1 MLWHTSRLRLMKMA
15 LAVGLALAVPV
26 VPALADYDRIAAN
39 AKAAMLTDPEAART
53 IARSAQT
60 AAEAMVPGLERSTK
74 IAQAEWLQAEA
85 ALRVNDVA
93 GARPLIEA
101 ALALFGPNPKATK
114 LLGDIR
120 ASRAGVSAAE
130 GNVAAALSDYQM
142 SHDIFEKLDDHRSQ
156 AKALISIG
164 VLYQEAGDNSR
175 ALQYYDRSQSIYS
188 GDNDFQIYLLNNQ
201 AAALQDIKRFDEAQE
216 KLDAALKLAGRRA
229 SPLLQVRILGNLAR
243 VHIKR
248 GDLSAAESAANRALT
263 LAQAGEAAAWRPEL
277 KAIAAEVEFEGRRY
291 EQARKLIEQ
300 AFEGR
305 DLKQTDVGYR
315 EAHYTAYE
323 IYRALGEE
331 HLALAHL
338 QAMKRLDDQV
348 WKLTA
353 STNTALMAARFD
365 SANRETEIA
374 RLKAEDAARQLA
386 MAEAQ
391 TRYQQIIFGGVFLG
405 ALSMLGLLAY
415 GLWQSRRA
423 RIRLSVSNAALERAL
438 VAKTEFLATT
448 SHEIRTPLNGIL
460 GMTQVMLADTRLD
473 ASSRDR
479 VGIVHDAGL
488 TMRSLVDDILDV
500 AKMETGNLIV
510 EAVPFDLKAMLEDVT
525 RMWSE
530 QARAKGLE
538 FRLELADCPRGIV
551 GDAGRV
557 RQMVYNLLSNAVK
570 FTAEGSVILR
580 VACSA
585 GRLNMAVIDTG
596 IGIAPEAHEE
606 IFESFKQA
614 DGGTTRQ
621 FGGTGLGLAI
631 VRNIATAMDG
641 TVVVDSAAG
650 AGATFIV
657 DLPFV
662 AADIAEP
669 EVARG
674 GGLLIVDKNPI
685 ARAMLKAVLEPR
697 AGTVVFAGSC
707 AEASDLL
714 NRDPTLRVLI
724 DEATARA
731 EDDAIAAVT
740 SVAAAARGS
749 VAVLWANLDEDTRTA
764 LQSAGADLV
773 IAKPIAGPALASALY
788 ACNTDAAVVTR
799 AA

>member
-1 MLWHTSRLRLMKMA
+1 MMTEPS
-15 LAVGLALAVPV
+15 
-26 VPALADYDRIAAN
+26 
-39 AKAAMLTDPEAART
+39 AARR
-53 IARSAQT
+53 IARSAQSAAQLQGSRETRAENLAT
-60 AAEAMVPGLERSTK
+60 AA
-74 IAQAEWLQAEA
+74 WLQAEA
-85 ALRVNDVA
+85 ALRMNDVA
-93 GARPLIEA
+93 GARPLIDN
-101 ALALFGPNPKATK
+101 ALSLLGSRPKDSK
-114 LLGDIR
+114 LLGNIR
-120 ASRAGVSAAE
+120 QARAGIDAAE
-130 GNVAAALSDYQM
+130 GHVAAALLDYQIA
-142 SHDIFEKLDDHRSQ
+142 HNIFEKIGEKRSQ
-156 AKALISIG
+156 ATALVSLG
-164 VLYQEAGDNSR
+164 LLYLGADDHESALKYYKR
-175 ALQYYDRSQSIYS
+175 ALEIYS
-188 GDNDFQIYLLNNQ
+188 GDLDFSIAVLNNQ
-201 AAALQDIKRFDEAQE
+201 AASLQDTGRFDEASG
-216 KLDAALKLAGRRA
+216 KLETALKLTRERG
-229 SPLLQVRILGNLAR
+229 SPLLQARVFGNIARLNIKRKDNDGASRAIEQGLALAR
-243 VHIKR
+243 T
-248 GDLSAAESAANRALT
+248 D
-263 LAQAGEAAAWRPEL
+263 EAVAWRPEL
-277 KAIAAEVEFEGRRY
+277 LAIAAEVALQGGQYVR
-291 EQARKLIEQ
+291 ARALVEE
-300 AFEGR
+300 AFGKQR
-305 DLKQTDVGYR
+305 LDQTDVGYR

-365 SANRETEIA
+365 AANRETEIA

-391 TRYQQIIFGGVFLG
+391 TRYQQIIFGGIFLG
-405 ALSMLGLLAY
+405 ALSMLALLAY

-423 RIRLSVSNAALERAL
+423 RIRLSISNAALERAL
-438 VAKTEFLATT
+438 AAKTEFLATT

-510 EAVPFDLKAMLEDVT
+510 EAVPFDLKLMLEDVT

-580 VACSA
+580 VACGA
-585 GRLNMAVIDTG
+585 GRLNLSVIDTG

-631 VRNIATAMDG
+631 VRNIATAMGG

-685 ARAMLKAVLEPR
+685 ARAMLKAVLETR

-707 AEASDLL
+707 SEASDLL

-731 EDDAIAAVT
+731 EEDAITAVA
-740 SVAAAARGS
+740 SVAAAAHGS
-749 VAVLWANLDEDTRTA
+749 VAVLWANLDADTRAT
-764 LQSAGADLV
+764 LESAGADLV

-788 ACNTDAAVVTR
+788 ACNTEAAVVTQ